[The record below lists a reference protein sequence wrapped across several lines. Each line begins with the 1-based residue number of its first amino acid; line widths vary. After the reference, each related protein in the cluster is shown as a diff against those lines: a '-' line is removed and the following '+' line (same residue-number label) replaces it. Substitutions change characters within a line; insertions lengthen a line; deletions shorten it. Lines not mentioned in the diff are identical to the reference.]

1 MFQHV
6 NQLFAGVFSRSK
18 ECMNLLSMHQ
28 GLNLTYLGVCGQ
40 DERPVTSLRVFVPVF
55 DSDV

>member
-18 ECMNLLSMHQ
+18 ECMNLLSHQ
-28 GLNLTYLGVCGQ
+28 GLNLTYLG
-40 DERPVTSLRVFVPVF
+40 FVVR
-55 DSDV
+55 